1 MAALKR
7 AKRKGEDMYH
17 HILVATEG
25 SELANK
31 GLEQAIALAKQ
42 LSAKLSIV
50 TVTDLFPSYG
60 IVVAPGLSTSP
71 EIFEEYRVSMAEQAK
86 VIVQQA
92 IAKARESGVEAD
104 GLHIENQSP
113 AVGIVEAAVSQNAD
127 LIIVASHGRRG
138 MNKLILGSQ
147 AAEVLSLSKVPVL
160 VVK

>member
-1 MAALKR
+1 
-7 AKRKGEDMYH
+7 MYK
-17 HILVATEG
+17 HILVATDG

-31 GLEQAIALAKQ
+31 GLEQAIGLAKE
-42 LSAKLSIV
+42 LSAKITVL

-71 EIFEEYRVSMAEQAK
+71 EIFEEYRSSMAEQAK
-86 VIVQQA
+86 AIVQQA
-92 IAKARESGVEAD
+92 IAKARDAGVTVE

-113 AVGIVEAAVSQNAD
+113 AVGIVEAAETHQVE
-127 LIIVASHGRRG
+127 LIVIASHGRRG
-138 MNKLILGSQ
+138 VNKLLLGSQ

>member
-1 MAALKR
+1 
-7 AKRKGEDMYH
+7 MYK
-17 HILVATEG
+17 HILVATDG

-31 GLEQAIALAKQ
+31 GLEHAIGLAKDI
-42 LSAKLSIV
+42 SAKMTVL

-71 EIFEEYRVSMAEQAK
+71 EIFEDYREAMADQAK
-86 VIVQQA
+86 AIVQA
-92 IAKARESGVEAD
+92 ALTKARDAGVTVE

-113 AVGIVEAAVSQNAD
+113 AVGIVEAAESHEAD
-127 LIIVASHGRRG
+127 LIVISSHGRRG
-138 MNKLILGSQ
+138 VNKLLLGSQ